1 LCSYR
6 GSFASSAAG
15 EGSRV
20 FDDAP
25 VAVTSPKWNVHS
37 HHSLVEELEMAL
49 ANAAGRL
56 LFVASVFGVFS
67 LLVVGRIDLAA
78 KGSRADG
85 GRNGRPRLR
94 ACETSKK
101 SAQGY
106 GEESDETSDAT
117 HGAKR
122 RDGDGVRAD
131 ANKQR
136 KRTPKRLENCDPP
149 SSGGVARGDF
159 NGDGVADLAVGVP
172 FEDEDFVGS
181 VGAVNVIYGSAA
193 GLTSSGDQYLTEL
206 MFGYPYA
213 TDDRFGAALASGD
226 FNGDGFS
233 DLAIGMP
240 GRERFGRT
248 DHGAVLL
255 IDGSAGGLVTS
266 TARTLELV
274 NDRGGA
280 AGSALVWADFD
291 NDGFG
296 DLAVGIP
303 RSINTSLLASA
314 EGEVQVFYGRPN
326 GLTRLFARRMAFGN
340 TDRFGAPLAAGDFN
354 ADGFADLAM
363 GAPSSDVSVDLLTTA
378 VDAGVVIL
386 VAGSVDGLQD
396 GNRQVLHQE
405 IASVNGIA
413 DDGDQFGF
421 ALAVGDFDADLRDD
435 LAVGVP
441 GEDFGTATDTGAV
454 HIFLG
459 GRSSVQAELVDPVN
473 DLFVSQLSLGENRE
487 SDDRFGRAL
496 AAGRFNN
503 DFRAD
508 LAIGSPGEDVNA
520 ITDAGMVSVV
530 YGADEGVSLTSAQ
543 HWHQNVANI
552 PDTSEAGDEFGRAL
566 SAWNYG
572 KTAQA
577 DLAIGVPF
585 EDLLSTTTNTQQVDA
600 GAVVVIYG
608 STTGLTGAGSEFWHQ
623 DRSGIS
629 GAASAGDRFG
639 VTLY

>member
-1 LCSYR
+1 MK
-6 GSFASSAAG
+6 
-15 EGSRV
+15 
-20 FDDAP
+20 
-25 VAVTSPKWNVHS
+25 PKWNVHL
-37 HHSLVEELEMAL
+37 HHPFAEELEMAL
-49 ANAAGRL
+49 PNAARKL
-56 LFVASVFGVFS
+56 LLVASVFGLS
-67 LLVVGRIDLAA
+67 LLLVVGRIDLAA
-78 KGSRADG
+78 KGARQDG
-85 GRNGRPRLR
+85 GGRERPKLD
-94 ACETSKK
+94 ACETTKK
-101 SAQGY
+101 SAQRDD
-106 GEESDETSDAT
+106 EESNATSDGM
-117 HGAKR
+117 HEDER
-122 RDGDGVRAD
+122 RDSDGVRAD
-131 ANKQR
+131 GNKPRR
-136 KRTPKRLENCDPP
+136 KKPKRLENCDPP

-159 NGDGVADLAVGVP
+159 NGDGFADLAVGVP

-193 GLTSSGDQYLTEL
+193 GLTAAGDQYLTEL
-206 MFGYPYA
+206 MFGYPYT

-255 IDGSAGGLVTS
+255 IDGSAAGLVAS

-291 NDGFG
+291 DDGFG

-303 RSINTSLLASA
+303 RSNNTSLFSS
-314 EGEVQVFYGRPN
+314 EGEVQVFFGRPN
-326 GLTRLFARRMAFGN
+326 GLTRLFAQRMAFTN

-363 GAPSSDVSVDLLTTA
+363 GAPSSDVDVNLLTTA
-378 VDAGVVIL
+378 EDAGVVIL
-386 VAGSVDGLQD
+386 VAGSVDGLQS
-396 GNRQVLHQE
+396 GNRQILHQE
-405 IASVNGIA
+405 IDSVNGIA

-441 GEDFGTATDTGAV
+441 GEDFGTATDAGAV
-454 HIFLG
+454 HIFRG
-459 GRSSVQAELVDPVN
+459 GRSSVEGELVDPVN
-473 DLFVSQLSLGENRE
+473 DLFLNQLTLGENRE

-508 LAIGSPGEDVNA
+508 LAIGSPGEDVNS
-520 ITDAGMVSVV
+520 IVDAGMVSVV
-530 YGADEGVSLTSAQ
+530 YGADEGVSAASAQ

-552 PDTSEAGDEFGRAL
+552 PDTAEAGDEFGRAL

-572 KTAQA
+572 KTAHA

-585 EDLLSTTTNTQQVDA
+585 EDLLSTTTDTQQVDA

-623 DRSGIS
+623 DRGGIS

-639 VTLY
+639 VALY